1 MPRVPD
7 PVLPRD
13 LSSCSEVPR
22 RSTEGLFWLEPTPFT
37 LGRFRT
43 APSGICF
50 SSSTSD
56 LNPPPLLSSGFSSP
70 RSFTSTLQP
79 HPHARVSA
87 PLMRFRPLQR
97 STESGVRI
105 PGGSNHRHR
114 SSSGFLT
121 LLTTC
126 SAQNH
131 AGLVSSPL
139 RSWGSLG
146 PRHLA
151 RTFRSDRGDAPK
163 SPLHGVLFS
172 HDEHV
177 LACSPV
183 LRFAASSCCTL
194 SGHNQNRRR
203 TLHGLTRRRIGVSQ
217 GSEPRAPTILRFS
230 ADHTLV
236 NSKRLLSP
244 WVSPQRSASVAARL
258 PASTEPSASPP
269 FTASRA
275 CV

>member
-1 MPRVPD
+1 
-7 PVLPRD
+7 VLPRA
-13 LSSCSEVPR
+13 LRSCSEVPR
-22 RSTEGLFWLEPTPFT
+22 LKAKDLVWLQSPPFA
-37 LGRFRT
+37 LNRFRP
-43 APSGICF
+43 APSGLRF
-50 SSSTSD
+50 QSSTSD

-121 LLTTC
+121 LLTIF

-131 AGLVSSPL
+131 AGLISSPL

-163 SPLHGVLFS
+163 SPLHGFLLP

-183 LRFAASSCCTL
+183 LRFAATSSCTL
-194 SGHNQNRRR
+194 SEHNLNRRR

-217 GSEPRAPTILRFS
+217 GSEPRGKLTDLAYHLRQS
-230 ADHTLV
+230 IELALG
-236 NSKRLLSP
+236 
-244 WVSPQRSASVAARL
+244 
-258 PASTEPSASPP
+258 
-269 FTASRA
+269 
-275 CV
+275 